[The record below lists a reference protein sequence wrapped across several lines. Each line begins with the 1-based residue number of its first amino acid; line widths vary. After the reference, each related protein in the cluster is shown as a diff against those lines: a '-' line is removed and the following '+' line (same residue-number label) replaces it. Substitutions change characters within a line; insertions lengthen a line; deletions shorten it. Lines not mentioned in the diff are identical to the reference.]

1 MIILSPIFV
10 IREIYLVMNHLKFQ
24 IFIVRSDIF
33 FIVADNVSIHETIFR
48 LAISN

>member
-33 FIVADNVSIHETIFR
+33 FIVADNGFGLGEGGVR
-48 LAISN
+48 KY